1 MAKDASAVIELL
13 NRRRAEDLAARGEAE
28 PEPESKPE
36 PSPSPRVTRRLGDEG
51 RSRVNF
57 NAPNGLIREF
67 KARAAREGTSMTDV
81 LLRFMREYV
90 DE

>member
-28 PEPESKPE
+28 SEPKPE
-36 PSPSPRVTRRLGDEG
+36 PSPSPRVTRRSGDEG

>member
-1 MAKDASAVIELL
+1 MGKDPSAVIELL
-13 NRRRAEDLAARGEAE
+13 NRRREEDLAARGEAE
-28 PEPESKPE
+28 PKPKPK
-36 PSPSPRVTRRLGDEG
+36 PSAAPKPARRSGEEG

-57 NAPNGLIREF
+57 NAPSDLAREF

-81 LLRFMREYV
+81 LLRLMREYV

>member
-1 MAKDASAVIELL
+1 MGKDPSAVIELL
-13 NRRRAEDLAARGEAE
+13 NRRREEDLAARGEAE
-28 PEPESKPE
+28 PKPK
-36 PSPSPRVTRRLGDEG
+36 PSPATRPARRSGDEG

-57 NAPNGLIREF
+57 NAPSDLAREF

-81 LLRFMREYV
+81 LLRLMREYV